1 MTNYDLC
8 TGLGTPKGTNLI
20 NALVSPDPLIVV
32 SNAGFNAVGSPA
44 GTFNIVSQTYYLTN
58 IGSASLNWTV
68 ISTSP
73 WLDISNSGGTL
84 AAGASDSVVVSLNT
98 VASNLTAGLYTANVW
113 FSNATSRVGHSR
125 FFTLGAK
132 DPLVISP
139 QKFLFSGPSGGPFAP
154 VAQPVILTNASAGD
168 FSFGINNT
176 SAWFNVSATNGSLPA
191 NSQTSVTFSF
201 APAALNLPDGF
212 YSAVFQVTN
221 LASQFVQVVTGAMSI
236 GIIQNGGFE
245 TGDFSDWTLV
255 GTPNTVFYVYNEVVT
270 INSLADG
277 SGPNFIHSGT
287 YGAFLGDTI
296 LATLSQTIQTIP
308 GQTYL
313 LSFWVDNPKTGRR
326 QQFLVDW
333 NTNSASTNQIYFLNN
348 PRFYRGQKVTLV
360 LGATDTNTTL
370 VFGAHKSDECL
381 RPR

>member
-1 MTNYDLC
+1 MGGISGLGQPAGGRLNQPPVGFINPAVYEIANESIYLSAFNDITKGNNTSADSPNAFYAVTNYDLC

-32 SNAGFNAVGSPA
+32 SNGGFKAVGSPA

-58 IGSASLNWTV
+58 IGSASLNWTM

-98 VASNLTAGLYTANVW
+98 VASNLTAGIYTANVW

-125 FFTLGAK
+125 FFTLNVK
-132 DPLVISP
+132 DPLVILP
-139 QKFLFSGPSGGPFAP
+139 QKFLFSGPSGGPFVP
-154 VAQPVILTNASAGD
+154 DAQPVVLTNASAGD
-168 FSFGINNT
+168 FYLGINNT
-176 SAWFNVSATNGSLPA
+176 SVWFNVSATGGSLPA
-191 NSQTSVTFSF
+191 SSQTSVMLSL

-221 LASQFVQVVTGAMSI
+221 VASQFVQVVTGVMSI

-255 GTPNTVFYVYNEVVT
+255 GSSNTGYD
-270 INSLADG
+270 SLQR
-277 SGPNFIHSGT
+277 SGDHEF
-287 YGAFLGDTI
+287 
-296 LATLSQTIQTIP
+296 
-308 GQTYL
+308 
-313 LSFWVDNPKTGRR
+313 
-326 QQFLVDW
+326 
-333 NTNSASTNQIYFLNN
+333 
-348 PRFYRGQKVTLV
+348 
-360 LGATDTNTTL
+360 
-370 VFGAHKSDECL
+370 FG
-381 RPR
+381 